1 MQDLMFELY
10 KNSATCLLCNTT
22 IESKHVHDFVSCK
35 CGNVFV
41 DGGLDYIRR
50 GYKLPYQD
58 TIKDMIEYY
67 DPETGEIISEIEYG
81 QRPPWNE

>member
-1 MQDLMFELY
+1 MFKLY
-10 KNSATCLLCNTT
+10 KNSATCLKCNTT
-22 IESKHVHDFVSCK
+22 LDSKHVHDYQVCK
-35 CGNVFV
+35 CGNLMV
-41 DGGLDYIRR
+41 DGGLDYIKR

-81 QRPPWNE
+81 QRPPWDV